1 MVEPKE
7 LNYKYKVDD
16 VRDEGFIDD
25 TMGDSIGIRIYY
37 SVMWRYGILPWQYKP
52 KWYDFKIPTCKHP
65 DKDKINIFHGLKA
78 RDLPDELIKQLV
90 EADIQKNHLE
100 DGLTIAYEHSSNIF
114 NKWSKT
120 ITKQMEYDE
129 KTGLT
134 PQREESIE
142 LLKKEWYGNSN

>member
-7 LNYKYKVDD
+7 LNYKYK
-16 VRDEGFIDD
+16 IDD
-25 TMGDSIGIRIYY
+25 IRDVGFLGGLTYIRIYY
-37 SVMWRYGILPWQYKP
+37 AVMWRCGILPWQYKL
-52 KWYDFKIPTCKHP
+52 KLYNFDIPTYEHP

-78 RDLPDELIKQLV
+78 RDLPDDLIKQLV
-90 EADIQKNHLE
+90 EADVQENHLE
-100 DGLTIAYEHSSNIF
+100 DGLTIAHEYSSNIF

-142 LLKKEWYGNSN
+142 LLKKEWYGDSN